1 LAYDGLIRLSW
12 PETLNWANSSTLLFR
27 SMTTLW
33 PSEIKEICQ
42 NYTGKVSVTRERLNQ
57 GGYTRDGVY
66 FGIGQPL
73 YFMQDEDGVFD
84 AYFRASNRTEAVEI
98 ARERYPNARIR
109 R

>member
-1 LAYDGLIRLSW
+1 M
-12 PETLNWANSSTLLFR
+12 STLL
-27 SMTTLW
+27 
-33 PSEIKEICQ
+33 PSEIKEICR
-42 NYTGKVSVTRERLNQ
+42 NYTGKVSVTHERLNQ

-73 YFMQDEDGVFD
+73 YFMQDEDGFFD
-84 AYFRASNRTEAVEI
+84 DYFRASDRIEAVEI

>member
-1 LAYDGLIRLSW
+1 M
-12 PETLNWANSSTLLFR
+12 P
-27 SMTTLW
+27 TLW

-57 GGYTRDGVY
+57 GGYTRDGIY
-66 FGIGQPL
+66 FGVGQSL
-73 YFMQDEDGVFD
+73 YFVQDEDGFFD
-84 AYFRASNRTEAVEI
+84 QYFRAADRAEAVEI